1 MNVYHGSYTRLS
13 EPKIVDSRYIKDFG
27 EGFYCTVI
35 REQAEKWARRNK
47 NGVVNTYSVDMRVME
62 SLKVKNFQSMTDEW
76 LDFIIDCRNGLDHD
90 YDVVIGAMA
99 DDQIY
104 NYVEDYIEGNI
115 TREMFWSL
123 AKFRYPTHQIAF
135 CTDASLKCLRFISS
149 EEI

>member
-1 MNVYHGSYTRLS
+1 M
-13 EPKIVDSRYIKDFG
+13 PKIIRGKYTKDFG

-104 NYVEDYIEGNI
+104 NYVQDYVEGNI

-135 CTDASLKCLRFISS
+135 CTDAALKCLRFISS